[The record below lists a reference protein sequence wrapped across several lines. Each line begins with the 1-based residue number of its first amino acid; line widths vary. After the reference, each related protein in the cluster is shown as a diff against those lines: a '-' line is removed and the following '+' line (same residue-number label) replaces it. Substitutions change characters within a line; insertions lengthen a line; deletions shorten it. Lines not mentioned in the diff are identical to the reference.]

1 MLSFITGL
9 FLKPKLSIGWQFAH
23 WVIQQKNAV
32 KINNWVWK
40 NYGVLNFCVVIRHT
54 VTWPCLAAWE
64 SGLSKLRKKQGLKE
78 SIDR

>member
-1 MLSFITGL
+1 MGHPT
-9 FLKPKLSIGWQFAH
+9 
-23 WVIQQKNAV
+23 KNAV